1 MTTEL
6 FKRGGPYNI
15 LKSGL
20 TEYQF
25 NIPVPLDEDGRIGRE
40 CPKLECS
47 PGYFKVK
54 NGTGI
59 TGNHSIAF
67 CPYCRHGAEPS
78 NFGTKDQARYGKDI
92 VMSEAERAVSAMMKD
107 ALGLDSSGKKKL
119 GGGFLSIEMS
129 MKEDSPRQVRR
140 PFEEELLRAVIC
152 PHCGLNHAVFGLA
165 TWCAD
170 CGADIFLEH
179 VKAEYDVVHSMLAD
193 IERRHSDLGPRIA
206 ARDIENCLEDVVSIF
221 EAVLKAMLSRHLRTT
236 GKSDE
241 EIHTLFKDR
250 IRNGFQNPTRAMEII
265 RNRMQQELFDGI
277 SAEQMEQL
285 CSTFDKRHPITH
297 NLGIVDRKY
306 LENAYA
312 AEREGREIRVTKEE
326 IETAITLSFAVMSA
340 LHLRAFKEEVDRDI
354 V

>member
-1 MTTEL
+1 MSSEL
-6 FKRGGPYNI
+6 FRRGGPYNI
-15 LKSGL
+15 QKTGRDQYS
-20 TEYQF
+20 F
-25 NIPVPLDEDGRIGRE
+25 NVSLPPDGDGRIARE
-40 CPKLECS
+40 CLHDQCS

-59 TGNHSIAF
+59 TGNHTEAF
-67 CPYCRHGAEPS
+67 CPYCRSSAEPS
-78 NFGTKDQARYGKDI
+78 DFSTKEQIRYAKDI
-92 VMSEAERAVSAMMKD
+92 VTREAEKSVVSMMKD
-107 ALGLDSSGKKKL
+107 ALGLDSSGRKKL

-129 MKEDSPRQVRR
+129 MKEDSPRHIRR

-152 PHCGLNHAVFGLA
+152 PHCGLDHAVFGLA

-179 VKAEYDVVHSMLAD
+179 VKAEYNVVHSMLSD
-193 IERRHSDLGPRIA
+193 VERRRSDLGPRIA

-241 EIHTLFKDR
+241 EIHVLLKDR
-250 IRNGFQNPTRAMEII
+250 IRNGFQNPKRAMEII
-265 RNRMQQELFDGI
+265 RNRMQQELFDEI
-277 SAEQMEQL
+277 SAEEVEQL

-312 AEREGREIRVTKEE
+312 AEREGREIRVTNEE
-326 IETAITLSFAVMSA
+326 IETAITLSITVLSA
-340 LHLRAFKEEVDRDI
+340 LHLRAFKEEVA
-354 V
+354 